1 MMNLKLVL
9 LVSFGLLNSQVLG
22 KPGLTPPDGID
33 EFASHQAQAMETP
46 CEDLDDT
53 CIGCLSNEGCK
64 FAFFSNSETKCVDEN
79 VNDDEI
85 RKMKP
90 NSTLED
96 VALNEDRCSQSG
108 DGDDKPATQVPP
120 KFSTTLTPENGTT
133 STVTPSTSASPTP
146 APSTTTVS
154 TSTSTTTTT
163 ESTTPSTTSTE
174 KPTTATTIP
183 STTTEKPSSPVTTA
197 APVISTTPPVDPS
210 GKSGSKFDGWSF
222 FGGILLTIGLS
233 AIGFV
238 SFKYYKVRS
247 GGSHA
252 GTNYNRF

>member
-1 MMNLKLVL
+1 MNLKLVL
-9 LVSFGLLNSQVLG
+9 LITFGLLNSQVLA

-33 EFASHQAQAMETP
+33 EFASHQAMETP

-64 FAFFSNSETKCVDEN
+64 FALFSNSETKCVDGTMTE
-79 VNDDEI
+79 DEI
-85 RKMKP
+85 KKMKP
-90 NSTLED
+90 NSTLES
-96 VALNEDRCSQSG
+96 VEFNEDTCPQSG
-108 DGDDKPATQVPP
+108 DGDDKPATQVTP
-120 KFSTTLTPENGTT
+120 KFSTSLTPENETT

-146 APSTTTVS
+146 APTTTTVS
-154 TSTSTTTTT
+154 TSTPTTTTT
-163 ESTTPSTTSTE
+163 ESTTTPSTTSTE